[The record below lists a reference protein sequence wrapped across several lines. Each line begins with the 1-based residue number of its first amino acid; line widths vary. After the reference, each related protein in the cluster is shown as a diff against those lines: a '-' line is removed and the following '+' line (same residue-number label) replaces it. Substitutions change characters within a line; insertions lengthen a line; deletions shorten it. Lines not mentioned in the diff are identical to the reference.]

1 VSLTLLP
8 ADWRRWLLQRVE
20 HGEKPADL
28 LRHLSA
34 QGHLTAHAALL
45 AVNEALAKTAANRHH
60 DATAGGLRPRL
71 NTDRRLLNVQGRSVL
86 VRATL
91 DCSGLAVL
99 DDLLDGYECAE
110 LCVAAER
117 EAVDSV
123 AGASVRAGLG
133 RSMPASCH
141 PFIELLAARLS
152 GLVDWPLARFQPLQ
166 IRRLRSGDLCRPRSE
181 SARPGQ
187 LDSGRGGPIVGSFVV
202 YLDTPAHGG
211 AIGLPGAMG
220 LRVLPQTGT
229 AIWFDHQGPGGA
241 DAAALQVAAEPAHN
255 EPPWVVIAWLH
266 AQDWR

>member
-133 RSMPASCH
+133 SIHAC
-141 PFIELLAARLS
+141 
-152 GLVDWPLARFQPLQ
+152 
-166 IRRLRSGDLCRPRSE
+166 
-181 SARPGQ
+181 
-187 LDSGRGGPIVGSFVV
+187 
-202 YLDTPAHGG
+202 
-211 AIGLPGAMG
+211 
-220 LRVLPQTGT
+220 VLPPVHRAACGAPEWAGGLATG
-229 AIWFDHQGPGGA
+229 PVS
-241 DAAALQVAAEPAHN
+241 AAADPAPAVRRSL
-255 EPPWVVIAWLH
+255 PPP
-266 AQDWR
+266 Q